1 MEGLVIAFAALVAAV
16 LIDAGHWI
24 AVNLMRWSPILI
36 VGAAVS
42 WFAHCEGLGPTEAL
56 AAGGLAGIAA
66 RHLLRLT

>member
-1 MEGLVIAFAALVAAV
+1 M
-16 LIDAGHWI
+16 DAGYWI
-24 AVNLMRWSPILI
+24 AVILMRWSPIFL

-42 WFAHCEGLGPTEAL
+42 WFAYREGLGPMEAL